1 MYNRKDFWQLSETKG
16 LGHGTADFQAKKKKS
31 IKENKTVPETNSFSD
46 KNCAPGRSAFKEGD
60 VFRKTFLL

>member
-31 IKENKTVPETNSFSD
+31 IKENGS
-46 KNCAPGRSAFKEGD
+46 
-60 VFRKTFLL
+60 